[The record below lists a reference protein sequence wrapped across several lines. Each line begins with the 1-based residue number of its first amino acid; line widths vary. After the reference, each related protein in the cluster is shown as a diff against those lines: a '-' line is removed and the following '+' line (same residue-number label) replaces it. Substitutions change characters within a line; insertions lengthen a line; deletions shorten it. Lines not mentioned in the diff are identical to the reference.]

1 MNGIRPPQKYSE
13 LLSAREYLNSM
24 LLDEKDKEMIL
35 IINDLKASLDQY
47 FINQL
52 STFEHQID
60 INYPVI

>member
-13 LLSAREYLNSM
+13 LLSARMYLNNM

-35 IINDLKASLDQY
+35 IINDLKVNLDQY

-60 INYPVI
+60 INYPIV

>member
-24 LLDEKDKEMIL
+24 LSDVKDKQMIL
-35 IINDLKASLDQY
+35 IINDLKESLDEY

>member
-13 LLSAREYLNSM
+13 LLSAREYLNNM